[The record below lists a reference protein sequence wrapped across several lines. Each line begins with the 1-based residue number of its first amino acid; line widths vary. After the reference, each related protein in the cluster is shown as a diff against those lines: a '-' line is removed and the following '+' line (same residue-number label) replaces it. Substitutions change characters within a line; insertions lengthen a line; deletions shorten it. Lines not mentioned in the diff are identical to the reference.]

1 LRSLDEIRAD
11 ILKLE
16 QESEGLLR
24 QIVGEG

>member
-1 LRSLDEIRAD
+1 LLDEIRAD

-24 QIVGEG
+24 QIVGAG